1 MLYKS
6 QLSEINL
13 VSSEGQSTVTV
24 KKKKKNYLLTIFLAF
39 PCDAF
44 IYYLAL
50 PNCLVRILYQHHFLM
65 FCSLTF
71 LSTAQDYM
79 WPIHDLYIIKFTS
92 VQVHSLDL
100 RTQPFFMLIAHLW
113 TFRNSE
119 KCDISHLFFFFHT
132 MLSWSIY
139 HALYCLVFCTAVAS
153 WPSIIISVSSIF
165 LSSSYGLT
173 LKLLNLMPF
182 HHYNFNHC
190 KTFTKFSFF
199 PLHK

>member
-24 KKKKKNYLLTIFLAF
+24 KKKKKKNYLLTIFLAF

-71 LSTAQDYM
+71 LSTAHDYM
-79 WPIHDLYIIKFTS
+79 WPAHDHKVHISTGPLIRFKDTALLYVNCSSLNLQKFRKMWHFS
-92 VQVHSLDL
+92 S
-100 RTQPFFMLIAHLW
+100 
-113 TFRNSE
+113 
-119 KCDISHLFFFFHT
+119 FFFFHT